1 MTDVTRTD
9 VTRPSW
15 NADAVR
21 SRFAE
26 LRGAEG
32 IVDDADLDAV
42 WAALPTLRPEEL
54 LGRWRGGEFTTG
66 HPANGLL
73 ARMNWYGKNFISRHE
88 VQPLV
93 CRDDS
98 GDLFSNTAAG
108 KGEASLWMIEFRGEY
123 TASMVYDGQPVID
136 HFKRVD
142 DTTVMGIMNGTGG
155 VVDGRH
161 LYFFLE
167 RD

>member
-1 MTDVTRTD
+1 MSQSDVIGTLSLEQAR
-9 VTRPSW
+9 
-15 NADAVR
+15 A
-21 SRFAE
+21 RFAE
-26 LRGAEG
+26 LRAQSG
-32 IVDDADLDAV
+32 IVDDVDLDAV
-42 WAALPTLRPEEL
+42 WAALPTVRCEDL

-66 HPANGLL
+66 HKANGLL
-73 ARMNWYGKNFISRHE
+73 AKVGWYGKTFISRSE

-93 CRDDS
+93 CRNAE
-98 GDLFSNTAAG
+98 GELYSNRELG
-108 KGEASLWMIEFRGEY
+108 KGEASLWMVEFRGEV

-142 DTTVMGIMNGTGG
+142 DTTVMGIMNGAGG

-161 LYFFLE
+161 LYFYLD